1 MKEVIVIGLG
11 ADYGPSLRGMFVQHL
26 AVAEPLLLSIHSC
39 GTESSVLIISD
50 IVEQER
56 IVREHESSRMEE
68 MVITNIWEHL
78 NKISVLVHDSALYE
92 QSPTL
97 PSCCTPRIAKAIV
110 HICQYSRIRPPPL
123 KKVDGFL

>member
-1 MKEVIVIGLG
+1 MRKVIVMGLG
-11 ADYGPSLRGMFVQHL
+11 AHCGPGLRRMFVQHL
-26 AVAEPLLLSIHSC
+26 AAEPLLLSIHSC

-78 NKISVLVHDSALYE
+78 NKISVLVHDPALYE

-123 KKVDGFL
+123 KKVGGFL